1 MNNLFDPKF
10 SPSQSEYTAKDIE
23 VLEGLEP
30 VRRRPAMYVG
40 GTDERALHHLVAE
53 LLDNAM
59 DEAVAGHA
67 SFIDLELTGDGA
79 ITVRDNGRG
88 IPVDPHPKIKK
99 KSALE
104 VILTTLHAGA
114 KFSNKVY
121 QTPGGLHGV
130 GLSVVNALSERLVV
144 EVARDQKLWR
154 QSYKRGKPDGPLQ
167 QIGTIKNR
175 RGTSVTCYPDP
186 QIFTTSINFR
196 PALLYRMARSK
207 AYLFRGIEIRWR
219 SDEKWIKKDAGT
231 PSKATLTFPGGLK
244 DFLLIETD
252 DREMVTSVPFT
263 GEAKLTEGGTVEWA
277 VSWPSDDGASFL
289 HSYCNTVPTPEG
301 GSHETGFRT
310 ALTRGLKAYGELAKV
325 KRANQI
331 TADDILT
338 STCGILSVFISEP
351 QFHGQTKERLNS
363 PEAAKMV
370 ESSIKD
376 HFEHWLTQDPELANT
391 LLSRVLDRAEDRL
404 RRRQERDVKRKSA
417 TRKLRL
423 PGKLSDCT
431 LAEATGTEI
440 FLVEGDSAGG
450 SAKAARDRKT
460 QAVFALRG
468 KILNVVSA
476 SQDKLRGNKELSDL
490 VLALGCGTLDSYDGN
505 KLRYERVIIMTDADV
520 DGAHIASL
528 LMTFFYCEM
537 PNLISEGHLF
547 LAQPPLYRLNHGAT
561 TVYARDDIHLEDL
574 RSQTFKGKVDIS
586 RFKGLGEMP
595 PAQLK
600 VTTMAP
606 DTRTLLRVVHEDAFK
621 TLTAQRVEA
630 LMGRNPEHRLEFIQK
645 NAKFF
650 SELDV

>member
-1 MNNLFDPKF
+1 MAGLFDTRA
-10 SPSQSEYTAKDIE
+10 PSTRSEYTAKDIE

-30 VRRRPAMYVG
+30 VRRRPAMYIG

-67 SFIDLELTGDGA
+67 SFIDLELADDGG

-104 VILTTLHAGA
+104 VILTTLHAGG
-114 KFSNKVY
+114 KFTNKVY
-121 QTPGGLHGV
+121 QTAGGLHGV

-144 EVARDQKLWR
+144 EVARDKNLWR
-154 QSYKRGKPDGPLQ
+154 QSYKCGEPDGPLKN
-167 QIGTIKNR
+167 IGTIKNR

-186 QIFTTSINFR
+186 KIFPNNIQFR
-196 PALLYRMARSK
+196 PDLLYRMARSK

-219 SDEKWIKKDAGT
+219 CHNKWIQNDAAT

-244 DFLLIETD
+244 DFLLIETGN
-252 DREMVTSVPFT
+252 REMVTSIPFS
-263 GEAKLTEGGTVEWA
+263 GEAKLAKGGRVEWA
-277 VSWPSDDGASFL
+277 VSWPSDDGTSFL
-289 HSYCNTVPTPEG
+289 HSYCNTVPTPDG
-301 GSHETGFRT
+301 GSHESGFRT

-351 QFHGQTKERLNS
+351 QFQGQTKERLNS
-363 PEAAKMV
+363 PEAAKWV
-370 ESSIKD
+370 EACLKD
-376 HFEHWLTQDPELANT
+376 HFEHWLTQDPELADT
-391 LLSRVLDRAEDRL
+391 LLSRVLERVENRL
-404 RRRQERDVKRKSA
+404 RRRQERDVKRQSA
-417 TRKLRL
+417 TRRLRL

-450 SAKAARDRKT
+450 SAKSARDRKT

-468 KILNVVSA
+468 KVLNVMSA
-476 SQDKLRGNKELSDL
+476 TTDKLRGNKELSDL
-490 VLALGCGTLDSYDGN
+490 VLALGCGTRENYSSS
-505 KLRYERVIIMTDADV
+505 KLRYERVVIMTDADV

-537 PNLISEGHLF
+537 PKLISEGHLF
-547 LAQPPLYRLNHGAT
+547 LAQPPLYRLNRGANT
-561 TVYARDDIHLEDL
+561 EYAQDDTHLKEL
-574 RSQTFKGKVDIS
+574 LSMKFKGKVDVS

-600 VTTMAP
+600 STTMAP
-606 DTRTLLRVVHEDAFK
+606 STRTLLQITDNTQTK
-621 TLTAQRVEA
+621 QMTAQRVEA
-630 LMGRNPEHRLEFIQK
+630 LMGRSPEHRLSFIQEH
-645 NAKFF
+645 AKFF